1 MSLLK
6 LFAETSFIP
15 ARELGRAAFWL
26 RKEKIYNK
34 VLYLSS
40 HISRES
46 HFSSE
51 QCENIL

>member
-15 ARELGRAAFWL
+15 ARELGRAAFRL
-26 RKEKIYNK
+26 RKEKIYNE

-51 QCENIL
+51 